1 MNDENPF
8 SDLAEKIAAMFA
20 NKTPASP
27 AELRQWTLANEIFP
41 TIERWGFDQRFHREL
56 ALPPRQR
63 KAYERTVERMNRKG
77 AIVALVGERGL
88 GKTSIAAQF
97 ALSVA
102 WRNHEEAR
110 KESGPRRIESVI
122 YRKCAKIIARYK
134 PLFADFGSIET
145 ESLLESLEYLC
156 KEQEYLVI
164 DEVHDC
170 GDMKHTNKIL
180 TDLIDRRYSSCRDTI
195 LIANQTGEDFAATIG
210 DSILSRLNEHGA
222 ILECKW
228 PSYRV
233 QTDQPT
239 RPAH

>member
-1 MNDENPF
+1 MSEPIP
-8 SDLAEKIAAMFA
+8 LAEITAALTATFAKIPV
-20 NKTPASP
+20 TPATDY
-27 AELRQWTLANEIFP
+27 RQHLLASQVFP
-41 TIERWGFDQRFHREL
+41 SIERWGFDKRFHREL

-63 KAYERTVERMNRKG
+63 KTYERMTSLMTGNG

-88 GKTSIAAQF
+88 GKTSLAAQF

-102 WRNHEEAR
+102 WRNHEEAI
-110 KESGPRRIESVI
+110 KGTGPRRIEAVI
-122 YRKCAKIIARYK
+122 YKKCAKLIARYK

-156 KEQEYLVI
+156 KQQEYLVI

-170 GDMKHTNKIL
+170 GDMRHTGKVL
-180 TDLIDRRYSSCRDTI
+180 TDMIDRRYSSCRDTI
-195 LIANQTGEDFAATIG
+195 LIANQTGADFAATIG

-233 QTDQPT
+233 QP
-239 RPAH
+239 